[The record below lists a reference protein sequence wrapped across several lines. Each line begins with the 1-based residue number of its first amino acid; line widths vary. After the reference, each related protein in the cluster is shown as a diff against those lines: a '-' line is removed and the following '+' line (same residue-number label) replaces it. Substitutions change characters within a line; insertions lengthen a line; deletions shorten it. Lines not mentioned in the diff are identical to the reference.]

1 MMKKL
6 WVARS
11 VGHGVLLG
19 APVTTRRDRTRN
31 FFVLFII
38 NFWLWFSAC
47 SPSQFTAWQIE
58 TFAKTPITGSVSK
71 TISLRNEN
79 PKEVQKVSIGF
90 DSTGDGR
97 QHFRIDRVS
106 VGTRI
111 VGLKDILVPPGTSL
125 NIQVTYQPRNMKT
138 TKADFRGWVTG
149 EEPRFL
155 PYKPGEEPKPPEML
169 EAWHRVVLLAVYD
182 APQGGITRI
191 ELVGRAELG
200 PNGEIALPEG
210 GVGECKAGEGIACFT
225 GNFAIDIPKLFT
237 TGPKEEALSGP
248 IRFGL
253 TDSKASLKMDDFVP
267 IVFSLKGNG
276 PGEPLEGQPVSEV
289 SIIVKGVPGVEG
301 EGTFDGSQLELQ
313 NLSFRIQVVIGYVDP
328 KEIAS
333 AAPIVD
339 FSVDKL
345 VLTTEEPLTDGNI
358 TLKIDTTLAENPSG
372 NPIFDQIL
380 GGSQIIVRFKGILA
394 L

>member
-1 MMKKL
+1 MKIAIMMKKL

-19 APVTTRRDRTRN
+19 APVTTRRERTRN

-111 VGLKDILVPPGTSL
+111 VGSKDILVPPGTSL

-169 EAWHRVVLLAVYD
+169 EE
-182 APQGGITRI
+182 I
-191 ELVGRAELG
+191 GRASCRG
-200 PNGEIALPEG
+200 RGEIS
-210 GVGECKAGEGIACFT
+210 VGAG
-225 GNFAIDIPKLFT
+225 
-237 TGPKEEALSGP
+237 
-248 IRFGL
+248 
-253 TDSKASLKMDDFVP
+253 SLK
-267 IVFSLKGNG
+267 KKKR
-276 PGEPLEGQPVSEV
+276 E
-289 SIIVKGVPGVEG
+289 
-301 EGTFDGSQLELQ
+301 
-313 NLSFRIQVVIGYVDP
+313 Y
-328 KEIAS
+328 EI
-333 AAPIVD
+333 
-339 FSVDKL
+339 
-345 VLTTEEPLTDGNI
+345 
-358 TLKIDTTLAENPSG
+358 
-372 NPIFDQIL
+372 
-380 GGSQIIVRFKGILA
+380 
-394 L
+394 